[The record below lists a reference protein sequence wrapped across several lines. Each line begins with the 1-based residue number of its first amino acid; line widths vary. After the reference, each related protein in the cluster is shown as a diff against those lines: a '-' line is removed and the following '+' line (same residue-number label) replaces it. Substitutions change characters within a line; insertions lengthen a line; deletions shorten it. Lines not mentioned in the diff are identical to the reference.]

1 MILCS
6 GKQLEF
12 GVTKMKFDI
21 PVLKFPHLQNG
32 TNINEIT

>member
-1 MILCS
+1 MQWETA
-6 GKQLEF
+6 GVF